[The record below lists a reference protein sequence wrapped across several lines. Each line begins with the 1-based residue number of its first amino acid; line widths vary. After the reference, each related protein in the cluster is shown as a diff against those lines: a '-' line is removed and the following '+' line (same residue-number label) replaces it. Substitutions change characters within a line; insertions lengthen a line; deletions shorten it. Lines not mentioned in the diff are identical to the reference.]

1 VILLDIN
8 IVSEWVK
15 PKPSAELARWLDAQA
30 EDELFISVI
39 TFAELRRG
47 ASLLQFGKKRDTL
60 RRWIDGSLTDRFEG
74 RTLAVDRTVCDL
86 WGDLLALSRQ
96 KGITLSVMDGFIAAT
111 AMAHQLALA
120 TRNTKDFSGLEL
132 SLVDPFHS

>member
-1 VILLDIN
+1 MILLDTN

-15 PKPSAELARWLDAQA
+15 PKPSAELARWLDAQP

-47 ASLLQFGKKRDTL
+47 ASLLPFGRKRDTL
-60 RRWIDGSLTDRFEG
+60 RRWIDRSLTDRFEG
-74 RTLAVDRTVCDL
+74 RTLTVDRAVCDI

-96 KGITLSVMDGFIAAT
+96 KSIALSVMDGFIAAT
-111 AMAHQLALA
+111 AIAHQLTLA
-120 TRNTKDFSGLEL
+120 TRNTKDSLGLEF
-132 SLVDPFHS
+132 SLVDPFHA